1 MYTPN
6 AVTTW
11 NLSEKKVKNPLNLLH
26 SDYWGWKQKINIMKK
41 ILFILLSVF
50 LFSCQKEDDIINSSE
65 KLISQKEYVTM
76 LKDINTQYEQIL
88 NESKPK
94 NLSISEYKKALVTG
108 KIELT
113 LGQQNRMLNATKPLI
128 DYSTKLAKINSLK
141 IDDLESLIALGGM
154 YSPNDN
160 LNTKYNENSFKM
172 TGSSTNSLSTITTLG
187 ISTKETLQFDINR
200 QELLEC
206 AFEALGMSALWAFSG
221 SNLSTWT
228 VKTATKAFS
237 AAAGKFLGPLGVS
250 IAVVSFG
257 YCIYQ
262 HGND

>member
-1 MYTPN
+1 M
-6 AVTTW
+6 
-11 NLSEKKVKNPLNLLH
+11 KN
-26 SDYWGWKQKINIMKK
+26 
-41 ILFILLSVF
+41 ILLITLSIL
-50 LFSCQKEDDIINSSE
+50 LFSCQKEDNTINLSE

-76 LKDINTQYEQIL
+76 LKDINIQYEQIL

-94 NLSISEYKKALVTG
+94 NLSISEYKLALVTG
-108 KIELT
+108 KIELS

-128 DYSTKLAKINSLK
+128 DYSTKLAKINSIK
-141 IDDLESLIALGGM
+141 IEDLGSLIVLGGM

-160 LNTKYNENSFKM
+160 LDSKYNENSFKM
-172 TGSSTNSLSTITTLG
+172 NDFSTNSLSTKTTLG
-187 ISTKETLQFDINR
+187 INTKETLKINISR

-206 AFEALGMSALWAFSG
+206 ALEAIGISAFWAFSG
-221 SNLSTWT
+221 SGLSTWT
-228 VKTATKAFS
+228 IQAATKAFS

-250 IAVVSFG
+250 ITVISFG

>member
-1 MYTPN
+1 
-6 AVTTW
+6 
-11 NLSEKKVKNPLNLLH
+11 
-26 SDYWGWKQKINIMKK
+26 MKK

-50 LFSCQKEDDIINSSE
+50 LFSCQKEDNTINSSE
-65 KLISQKEYVTM
+65 KLISQKEYVKM
-76 LKDINTQYEQIL
+76 LKDINIQYEQIL

-128 DYSTKLAKINSLK
+128 DYSTKLAKINSVK

-160 LNTKYNENSFKM
+160 LNTKYNENSFKLANF
-172 TGSSTNSLSTITTLG
+172 STNSLSTKTTLG
-187 ISTKETLQFDINR
+187 IYTKETLQFDIDR
-200 QELLEC
+200 QQLIEC
-206 AFEALGMSALWAFSG
+206 ALEALGISAFWAFSG
-221 SNLSTWT
+221 SSISTWT
-228 VKTATKAFS
+228 VKAATKAFS

-257 YCIYQ
+257 YCVYQ
-262 HGND
+262 NVND

>member
-1 MYTPN
+1 
-6 AVTTW
+6 
-11 NLSEKKVKNPLNLLH
+11 
-26 SDYWGWKQKINIMKK
+26 MKY
-41 ILFILLSVF
+41 ILFITLSLF
-50 LFSCQKEDDIINSSE
+50 LFSCEKEVNTINSTE

-94 NLSISEYKKALVTG
+94 NVSISEYKTALITG
-108 KIELT
+108 KIELN

-128 DYSTKLAKINSLK
+128 DYSTKLAKINSVK
-141 IDDLESLIALGGM
+141 IEDLESLIALGGM

-160 LNTKYNENSFKM
+160 LDSKYNENSFKM
-172 TGSSTNSLSTITTLG
+172 ADFSTNSLSTKTTLG
-187 ISTKETLQFDINR
+187 INTKETLKIDITR

-206 AFEALGMSALWAFSG
+206 ALEALGMSAFWAFSG

-228 VKTATKAFS
+228 VKAATKAFS

-262 HGND
+262 QGND